1 MSDEQ
6 ETGSEEEPVAK
17 KLVTVDRLTRDRQ
30 RRDGEIS
37 KADRQRSTE
46 VNVKLVLGQLY
57 IVFRIFGCA
66 TVLCLILGIMSIFI
80 PYTDI
85 PFLADFGFLPF
96 TVCLIAYAWL
106 KVAWIKIR
114 LNADANATI
123 KGIQDQVDE
132 LRSRA

>member
-30 RRDGEIS
+30 RRDDKS
-37 KADRQRSTE
+37 KGVFERATE
-46 VNVKLVLGQLY
+46 VNSKRVSCQLY
-57 IVFRIFGCA
+57 IAFRIFGCA

-85 PFLADFGFLPF
+85 PFLADFGFMPF

-132 LRSRA
+132 LRFRA